1 MLDSMYPLVV
11 RPRRPNVSPELSVIV
26 TTYNRPDA
34 LRKVLESLAR
44 CAEGYFEVVV
54 ADDGS
59 TEETRDVILGMR
71 DCVQYGLLHVWQP
84 DLGFR
89 AGASRN
95 RAAEFCSA
103 PYIVFLDG
111 DCVVAA
117 DFVANHL
124 SFARTKCLVG
134 GHRILLGPE
143 LTNAILRSELSIADL
158 DNSSL
163 GRWLWRR
170 CNGEVTKVSALFDP
184 RPRIWP
190 SHSPKRWRGVKSA
203 NVGLWRDDLLAVNGF
218 DESFRGWG
226 YEDSDLV
233 IRLIRNGIARID
245 ARHRCIVYHLWHRE
259 NDRTREQEN
268 LQRLQVSHRRPIRC
282 EQGADQYSGE
292 RLAL

>member
-1 MLDSMYPLVV
+1 MLDPMHPVVV
-11 RPRRPNVSPELSVIV
+11 RALRPSVPPKLSVIV

-34 LRKVLESLAR
+34 LGKVLESLGR
-44 CAEGYFEVVV
+44 CPEDDFEVIV

-59 TEETRDVILGMR
+59 TEDTRDVIVGMKAR
-71 DCVQYGLLHVWQP
+71 VAYPLLHVWQQ

-95 RAAEFCSA
+95 RAAACCSA

-111 DCVVAA
+111 DCVVSA
-117 DFVANHL
+117 DFVAAHL
-124 SFARTKCLVG
+124 SLARKRCLVG
-134 GHRILLGPE
+134 GHRILLGPD

-158 DNSSL
+158 DDSSL

-170 CNGEVTKVSALFDP
+170 CTGEVTKVSALFDP

-203 NVGLWRDDLLAVNGF
+203 NVGLWREDLIAVNGF
-218 DESFRGWG
+218 DESFQGWG

-233 IRLIRNGIARID
+233 IRLMRNGIARID
-245 ARHRCIVYHLWHRE
+245 ARHCCLVYHLWHRE

-268 LQRLQVSHRRPIRC
+268 LNRLQVSHRSPIRC
-282 EQGADQYSGE
+282 EHGLDQHCG
-292 RLAL
+292 